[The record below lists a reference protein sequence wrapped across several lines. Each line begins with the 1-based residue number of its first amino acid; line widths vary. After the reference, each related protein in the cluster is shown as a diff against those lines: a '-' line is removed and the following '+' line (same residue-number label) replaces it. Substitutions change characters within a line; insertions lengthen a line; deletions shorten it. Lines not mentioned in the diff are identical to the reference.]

1 MQNAAR
7 ARIRNL
13 INWLAAGRRTRSQ
26 SAAADT
32 NPELISSA
40 GKCVEGL
47 RNIALSTFIPADSEI
62 WSAAAP
68 DLDLDHM
75 VGAKPL
81 NWRFAGHSWDAF
93 HYEIH
98 SRATRFYIYF

>member
-40 GKCVEGL
+40 GKCVDGL
-47 RNIALSTFIPADSEI
+47 RKYRSQHFLSLQTLKFGARLPQIWIWITWFVLSLLVGVLLATLNTFITNKVK
-62 WSAAAP
+62 
-68 DLDLDHM
+68 LH
-75 VGAKPL
+75 
-81 NWRFAGHSWDAF
+81 AF
-93 HYEIH
+93 NN
-98 SRATRFYIYF
+98 